1 MNISMAAQIMR
12 EAFINT
18 AIVSGPILLV
28 SLVVGL
34 IIGIIQTTTSVQEQ
48 TLSFVPKILAIFLV
62 IIMLAVPGLTFL
74 VEYTKEMFIM
84 IETMAR

>member
-1 MNISMAAQIMR
+1 MNISMAAQLMR
-12 EAFINT
+12 DAFINT
-18 AIVSGPILLV
+18 AIVAGPVLLV

-48 TLSFVPKILAIFLV
+48 TLSFVPKILAIFIV
-62 IIMLAVPGLTFL
+62 IMLLAVPGLTFM
-74 VEYTKEMFIM
+74 VEYTKSLFIM